1 MWLILADI
9 TLVDS
14 STLSINDTSIK
25 PIWKFLSSIVKLC
38 VFKLVLLNPL
48 VYIDLSL
55 SKLPIFISPPAAS
68 NDPVIWTLPFTLNW

>member
-1 MWLILADI
+1 M

-14 STLSINDTSIK
+14 STLSIKDTSIK

-48 VYIDLSL
+48 TDNEPDKSALLAV
-55 SKLPIFISPPAAS
+55 KSPAEAS
-68 NDPVIWTLPFTLNW
+68 TLPVIWTLPFTLNW